1 MSDLKRARML
11 ADRDIYS
18 NWSKT
23 SEYLREA
30 RAHLSETAEG
40 VCADEIAEFEE
51 FLTHN
56 ELELALDAI
65 EASFRKGDD
74 ANWRVLEYM
83 AMAALSMELVDR
95 QRMYDQWLTQARGW
109 NYRTVLPR

>member
-1 MSDLKRARML
+1 MP
-11 ADRDIYS
+11 ADRDFHS
-18 NWSKT
+18 SWSRT

-30 RAHLSETAEG
+30 RANLSEAAEG

-51 FLTHN
+51 FLKHN

-65 EASFRKGDD
+65 DASFRKGDD

-83 AMAALSMELVDR
+83 AIAALSMEMVDR
-95 QRMYDQWLTQARGW
+95 QAMYDQWLTQARGW
-109 NYRTVLPR
+109 NHRTVLPR

>member
-1 MSDLKRARML
+1 MPTDSDLHVR
-11 ADRDIYS
+11 
-18 NWSKT
+18 WGKT

-30 RAHLSETAEG
+30 RAHISETAEG

-51 FLTHN
+51 FLKHN
-56 ELELALDAI
+56 EFELALDAI
-65 EASFRKGDD
+65 EAAFSKGDD

-95 QRMYDQWLTQARGW
+95 QRMYDHRLTEGRGW
-109 NYRTVLPR
+109 DYRTSLAQY

>member
-1 MSDLKRARML
+1 MP
-11 ADRDIYS
+11 ADRDFHS
-18 NWSKT
+18 SWSRT

-30 RAHLSETAEG
+30 RAHLSEAAEG

-51 FLTHN
+51 FLKHN

>member
-1 MSDLKRARML
+1 MP
-11 ADRDIYS
+11 ADRDFHS
-18 NWSKT
+18 SWSRT

-30 RAHLSETAEG
+30 RAHLSEAAEG

-51 FLTHN
+51 FLKHN

-95 QRMYDQWLTQARGW
+95 QVMYDQWLTQARGW

>member
-1 MSDLKRARML
+1 ML
-11 ADRDIYS
+11 ADRDLHS
-18 NWSKT
+18 NWSRI

-30 RAHLSETAEG
+30 RAHLSEAAEG

-51 FLTHN
+51 FLKHN

-65 EASFRKGDD
+65 DATFRKGDD

-95 QRMYDQWLTQARGW
+95 QVMYDQWLSQARGW
-109 NYRTVLPR
+109 KYKTVLPR

>member
-1 MSDLKRARML
+1 MP
-11 ADRDIYS
+11 ADQDFHS
-18 NWSKT
+18 GWSRT

-30 RAHLSETAEG
+30 RAHLSQAAEG

-51 FLTHN
+51 FLKHN

-65 EASFRKGDD
+65 EASFWKGDD

-95 QRMYDQWLTQARGW
+95 QLMYDQWLTQARGW
-109 NYRTVLPR
+109 NYRTALPR

>member
-1 MSDLKRARML
+1 MP
-11 ADRDIYS
+11 ADS
-18 NWSKT
+18 ALHSSWSRS

-30 RAHLSETAEG
+30 RAHISETAEG

-51 FLTHN
+51 LLNHN

-65 EASFRKGDD
+65 EAAFDKGDG

-83 AMAALSMELVDR
+83 AKAALSMGLVDR
-95 QRMYDQWLTQARGW
+95 QRMYDYRLTEARGW
-109 NYRTVLPR
+109 SYRTSLAKYRSP

>member
-1 MSDLKRARML
+1 MP
-11 ADRDIYS
+11 ADRDFHS
-18 NWSKT
+18 SWSRT

-30 RAHLSETAEG
+30 RAHLSEAAEG
-40 VCADEIAEFEE
+40 VCADEIAEFVE
-51 FLTHN
+51 FLKHN
-56 ELELALDAI
+56 EFELALDAI

-95 QRMYDQWLTQARGW
+95 QVTYDQWLTQARGW

>member
-1 MSDLKRARML
+1 MPAE
-11 ADRDIYS
+11 RDFHS

-40 VCADEIAEFEE
+40 VCKDKIAEFED
-51 FLTHN
+51 LLNHN
-56 ELELALDAI
+56 EFELALDAI

-83 AMAALSMELVDR
+83 AMAALSMALVDR
-95 QRMYDQWLTQARGW
+95 QRTYDQWLTQARGW

>member
-1 MSDLKRARML
+1 ML
-11 ADRDIYS
+11 ADRDIHS
-18 NWSKT
+18 NWSRT
-23 SEYLREA
+23 SEYLCEA
-30 RAHLSETAEG
+30 RAHFSETAEG

-51 FLTHN
+51 FLAHN

-65 EASFRKGDD
+65 EATFRKGDD

-83 AMAALSMELVDR
+83 AMAALNMGLVDR

>member
-1 MSDLKRARML
+1 ML
-11 ADRDIYS
+11 ADRDPHS
-18 NWSKT
+18 NRSRI

-30 RAHLSETAEG
+30 RAHLSEAAEG

-51 FLTHN
+51 FLKHN

-65 EASFRKGDD
+65 DATFREGDD

-95 QRMYDQWLTQARGW
+95 QVMYDQWLSQARGW
-109 NYRTVLPR
+109 KYKTVLPR

>member
-1 MSDLKRARML
+1 MP
-11 ADRDIYS
+11 ADRDFHS
-18 NWSKT
+18 TWSKT

-30 RAHLSETAEG
+30 RVHLSETAEG

-51 FLTHN
+51 FLNHN
-56 ELELALDAI
+56 EFELALDAI

-95 QRMYDQWLTQARGW
+95 QRTYDQWLTQARGW

>member
-1 MSDLKRARML
+1 MPAE
-11 ADRDIYS
+11 RDFHS

-40 VCADEIAEFEE
+40 VCTDKIAEFED
-51 FLTHN
+51 LLNHN
-56 ELELALDAI
+56 EFELALDAI

-83 AMAALSMELVDR
+83 AMAALSM
-95 QRMYDQWLTQARGW
+95 A
-109 NYRTVLPR
+109 

>member
-1 MSDLKRARML
+1 MP
-11 ADRDIYS
+11 ADHDFHS
-18 NWSKT
+18 SWSKT

-51 FLTHN
+51 FLNHN
-56 ELELALDAI
+56 EFELALDAI

-95 QRMYDQWLTQARGW
+95 QRTYDQWLTKARGW

>member
-1 MSDLKRARML
+1 MA
-11 ADRDIYS
+11 ADRDFHS

-23 SEYLREA
+23 SEYLRDA
-30 RAHLSETAEG
+30 RANLSETAEG

-51 FLTHN
+51 FLTRN

-65 EASFRKGDD
+65 EASFRMGDD
-74 ANWRVLEYM
+74 ANWCVLEYM
-83 AMAALSMELVDR
+83 AMAALSMKLVDR
-95 QRMYDQWLTQARGW
+95 QKMYDQWLTQARGW

>member
-1 MSDLKRARML
+1 MP
-11 ADRDIYS
+11 ADRDFHS
-18 NWSKT
+18 SWSRT

-30 RAHLSETAEG
+30 RAHLSEAAEG
-40 VCADEIAEFEE
+40 VCADEIAEFEG
-51 FLTHN
+51 FLKHN

-83 AMAALSMELVDR
+83 AMAAQSMDLVDR
-95 QRMYDQWLTQARGW
+95 QVMYDQWLTQARGW